1 MINVTGEIFIKKTEK
16 GVYYTNT
23 ATKKLEDDKYD
34 YAPILVGFKKGIELT
49 SFTKIKITN
58 GFLTHFKTQDDA
70 VRNKIIV
77 LDFEVI
83 SEGKDKAVAD
93 NGFAEVTDDDLPF

>member
-23 ATKKLEDDKYD
+23 ATKKLEDEKYD
-34 YAPILVGFKKGIELT
+34 YAPILVGFKKGVELED
-49 SFTKIKITN
+49 FTKIKVTN
-58 GFLTHFKTQDDA
+58 AFLTHFRTNDDTF
-70 VRNKIIV
+70 RNKIMV
-77 LDFEVI
+77 LDFEVL
-83 SEGKDKAVAD
+83 SEGKSKAVAD